1 MGRGRENA
9 NTGRPECATHRAGV
23 SAVFDFLSRL
33 AYTLFLTAKAFAT
46 PVAFGANAAVFD
58 AEGRVLLVRHSYRR
72 GWHFPGG
79 GVARGEAPEIAV
91 RRELTE
97 EVGLTEGTFSL
108 IGIYTQ
114 TVWWVGNV
122 VAFYRV
128 EGATIDFKPGLE
140 IREILWV
147 SPDAAPPPG
156 LSDATMRRLAEI
168 RGGAASPFW

>member
-1 MGRGRENA
+1 
-9 NTGRPECATHRAGV
+9 V
-23 SAVFDFLSRL
+23 SVFDFLNRL

-79 GVARGEAPEIAV
+79 GVARGEAPEVAV

-97 EVGLTEGTFSL
+97 EVGLTGGDWSL

-114 TVWWVGNV
+114 PVWWVSNV

-128 EGATIDFKPGLE
+128 ENAQIDFKPGLE
-140 IREILWV
+140 IREIMWV
-147 SPDAAPPPG
+147 TPDADPPPG
-156 LSDATMRRLAEI
+156 LSAATMRRLAEI